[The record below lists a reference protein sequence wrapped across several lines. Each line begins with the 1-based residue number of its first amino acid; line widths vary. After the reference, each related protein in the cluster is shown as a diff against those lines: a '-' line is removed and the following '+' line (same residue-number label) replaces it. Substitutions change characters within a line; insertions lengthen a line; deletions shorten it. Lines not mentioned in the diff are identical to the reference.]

1 MTDLQSEAQPD
12 EQWRIVEP
20 LTLTPLLTAALEV
33 FHELGYHGAS
43 VRDIAKRAG
52 VTVPTLYY
60 HHGNKQGILVALME
74 PGIENVT
81 ARASAA
87 VDAAAKEIAERVQK
101 AIQGVL
107 ANQSSSGS
115 FGLWGPYGGGNLWLD
130 SYVTDFLTRAREK
143 GFAVPD
149 IAFRQAID
157 HLRNS
162 VANADE
168 PEKDGGRELADRE
181 AFAPPDLVALHQRV
195 ELVEQRLVRVNRRR
209 RLNRIERARGEV
221 RDAEP
226 RTPRG

>member
-87 VDAAAKEIAERVQK
+87 VDAAGPSPTAQFGNLVEACVLHMTSRSDIAFLDSELRYLEDAERKSYAAKRKKLENLLVDVLT
-101 AIQGVL
+101 AGVD
-107 ANQSSSGS
+107 SGE
-115 FGLWGPYGGGNLWLD
+115 F
-130 SYVTDFLTRAREK
+130 T
-143 GFAVPD
+143 VPD
-149 IAFRQAID
+149 ITGTGRALLGMCQ
-157 HLRNS
+157 S
-162 VANADE
+162 VVLWYRL
-168 PEKDGGRELADRE
+168 DG
-181 AFAPPDLVALHQRV
+181 PQ
-195 ELVEQRLVRVNRRR
+195 
-209 RLNRIERARGEV
+209 
-221 RDAEP
+221 
-226 RTPRG
+226 TPREVSVLYREIALKAVGVTA

>member
-1 MTDLQSEAQPD
+1 MTDLQSGAQPD

-87 VDAAAKEIAERVQK
+87 VDAAGPSPTAQFGNLVEACVLHMTSRSDIAFLDSELRYLEDAERKSYAAKRKKLENLLVDVLT
-101 AIQGVL
+101 AGVD
-107 ANQSSSGS
+107 SGE
-115 FGLWGPYGGGNLWLD
+115 F
-130 SYVTDFLTRAREK
+130 T
-143 GFAVPD
+143 VPD
-149 IAFRQAID
+149 IT
-157 HLRNS
+157 
-162 VANADE
+162 
-168 PEKDGGRELADRE
+168 GTG
-181 AFAPPDLVALHQRV
+181 
-195 ELVEQRLVRVNRRR
+195 
-209 RLNRIERARGEV
+209 
-221 RDAEP
+221 P
-226 RTPRG
+226 RTAGHVSVRRPLVSTRRTADSARSQCSLP